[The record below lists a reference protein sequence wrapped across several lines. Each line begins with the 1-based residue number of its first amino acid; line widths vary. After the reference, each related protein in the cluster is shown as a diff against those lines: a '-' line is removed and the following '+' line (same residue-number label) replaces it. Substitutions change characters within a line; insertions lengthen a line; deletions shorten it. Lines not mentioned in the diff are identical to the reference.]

1 MILPHKIIP
10 IIIIASIASAG
21 VVAGLVYAPSSP
33 GLPYVSP
40 TYQAQKAPFQYQ
52 QISLNAA
59 VYEVWYVPGT
69 TTLILVIMASFPQT
83 HFYGLLNPY
92 GFVVPGGPYQTNSI
106 QGNFSIPV
114 YVNYEKTYLVIPA
127 NSCPSTDQIPSS
139 GYTVNVDLVGDAPPA
154 FLFFQYTCQ
163 KQITLT
169 TVTLGNPHIIVPKII
184 PPPNP
189 PPPTNTGREALNL
202 ENSAFN
208 SNYNVTLYIRNT
220 GTATVFPTNYYVKD
234 ASGNQYF
241 RSNWANDTG
250 YNHPAAIAVNNLG
263 VFDITIGTGTSPP
276 QCGTSCSLSGTP
288 FQFISGYSYTIT
300 IITSRNNQFTFTVV
314 R

>member
-1 MILPHKIIP
+1 M
-10 IIIIASIASAG
+10 
-21 VVAGLVYAPSSP
+21 YAPSSP

-83 HFYGLLNPY
+83 HFYGLMNPY

-163 KQITLT
+163 KQTTLT
-169 TVTLGNPHIIVPKII
+169 TVTLGNPHIIVPKIN

-189 PPPTNTGREALNL
+189 PPVTTGHEALNM
-202 ENSAFN
+202 ESYAFT
-208 SNYNVTLYIRNT
+208 SNYNLTIYLRNT
-220 GTATVFPTNYYVKD
+220 GSVPIDLMSYYVKD
-234 ASGNQYF
+234 ASGNQYV
-241 RSNWANDTG
+241 RTNWASDAG
-250 YNHPAAIAVNNLG
+250 YNHPTSTAVNAVG
-263 VFDITIGTGTSPP
+263 VVIVTIGTGASPP
-276 QCGTSCSLSGTP
+276 QCGTSCSLTGTP
-288 FQFISGYSYTIT
+288 FQFTSGYSYTIT